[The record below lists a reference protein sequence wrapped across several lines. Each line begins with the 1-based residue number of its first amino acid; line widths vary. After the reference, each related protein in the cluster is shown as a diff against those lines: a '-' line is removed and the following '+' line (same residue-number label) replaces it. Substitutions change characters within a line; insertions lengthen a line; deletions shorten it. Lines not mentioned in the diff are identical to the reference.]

1 MQPPINQL
9 YKFGQFC
16 LDVSRRVLR
25 RDGRV
30 APLSPKLFD
39 TLLVLIETCDE
50 SLGGV
55 GQSDAGTDGAI
66 FRQIEAGVGTRRSV
80 EASSTGDAQGR
91 ESAASLLL
99 GEFHPIRRVGEP
111 GGQAMT

>member
-16 LDVSRRVLR
+16 LDVSERVLR

-30 APLSPKLFD
+30 APLSPKLFE
-39 TLLVLIETCDE
+39 VLAPITFSTTIYSGFVDPF
-50 SLGGV
+50 S
-55 GQSDAGTDGAI
+55 AI
-66 FRQIEAGVGTRRSV
+66 SCISQIIFAPEP
-80 EASSTGDAQGR
+80 
-91 ESAASLLL
+91 SAASLLL
-99 GEFHPIRRVGEP
+99 GEFHPIRRLSEP